1 MAYNGSTAASSVA
14 NPPRCIVQTFTSRGA
29 YDSTALSGAAA
40 DVSLNNQGGSI
51 WSYVSTDAVG
61 TVITTG
67 YFSDGHKLGMHPGDH
82 VLGVVTSTNGG
93 TVTSYFGTVTSVSTN
108 GATVSAGTVATT

>member
-1 MAYNGSTAASSVA
+1 MAYNGSTASSSVA
-14 NPPRCIVQTFTSRGA
+14 NPPRCLVQTFTSRGA
-29 YDSTALSGAAA
+29 YDSTALSGAA
-40 DVSLNNQGGSI
+40 DGVSLNNQGGSI

-67 YFSDGHKLGMHPGDH
+67 YFSDGDKLGMHPGDH
-82 VLGVVTSTNGG
+82 VLGV
-93 TVTSYFGTVTSVSTN
+93 VTSVSTN